1 MPTRQKAKSLI
12 LYLVLVLAVTSCRA
26 QPPTQEIAAA
36 EAALEAASEA
46 EAPRYAPDE
55 YNSAEELLAQAYA
68 EVEEKRH
75 TEAKAS
81 AISARQLAEIARDS
95 ALKNKPVAKRE
106 GDLPERE
113 WRTPKLGES
122 GFTEEVLAGA
132 TGKGALGEG
141 VTISQL
147 PTIYFDFDEY
157 SLIEEARGILNENA
171 KWMREYP
178 GGKIKIEGHCDERGT
193 VEYNLAL
200 GQKRAEATKE
210 YLVILGIDPAQL
222 STVSYGEEV
231 PVDPGHD
238 GQAWAKN
245 RRAEFVILK

>member
-1 MPTRQKAKSLI
+1 MPTRQKVKLLI
-12 LYLVLVLAVTSCRA
+12 LCPLLVLAATSCA
-26 QPPTQEIAAA
+26 PQPTQEIADA
-36 EAALEAASEA
+36 EAALEAAWEA

-55 YNSAEELLAQAYA
+55 YNSAEEMLTQAHA
-68 EVEEKRH
+68 EVKERKY
-75 TEAKAS
+75 TDAKAS

-95 ALKNKPVAKRE
+95 ALKNRLVDERE
-106 GDLPERE
+106 GDLSEGE
-113 WRTPKLGES
+113 GVPKLGES

-147 PTIYFDFDEY
+147 STIYFDFDEY
-157 SLIEEARGILNENA
+157 ILTEEARETLTENV
-171 KWMREYP
+171 KWMRESP
-178 GGKIKIEGHCDERGT
+178 GVKIKIEGHCDERGT

-200 GQKRAEATKE
+200 GQKRAEGTKD
-210 YLVILGIDPAQL
+210 YLVILGIDPNQL

-231 PVDPGHD
+231 PVDPGNNE
-238 GQAWAKN
+238 QAWAKN

>member
-1 MPTRQKAKSLI
+1 MKKAKSLI
-12 LYLVLVLAVTSCRA
+12 LYLVLVLIVTGCGA
-26 QPPTQEIAAA
+26 TQPPTQEIAAA

-55 YNSAEELLAQAYA
+55 YNSAEEMLAQAYA
-68 EVEEKRH
+68 EVEERRH

-81 AISARQLAEIARDS
+81 AISARQLAEIAKDS
-95 ALKNKPVAKRE
+95 SLKNKQVSKRE
-106 GDLPERE
+106 GDLPEGE

-141 VTISQL
+141 ITISQL

-157 SLIEEARGILNENA
+157 ILTEEARGIVNENA
-171 KWMREYP
+171 KWIREYP

-210 YLVILGIDPAQL
+210 YLVILGINPAQL

-231 PVDPGHD
+231 PVDPDHN

>member
-1 MPTRQKAKSLI
+1 MKKAKSLI

-55 YNSAEELLAQAYA
+55 YNSAEEMLAQAYA

-95 ALKNKPVAKRE
+95 ALKNKQVSKRE
-106 GDLPERE
+106 GDLPEGE

-157 SLIEEARGILNENA
+157 SLTEEARGILNENA

-200 GQKRAEATKE
+200 GQKRAETTKE

-231 PVDPGHD
+231 PVDPGHN
-238 GQAWAKN
+238 GQSWAKN